1 MTPALAAA
9 EKNTKNAVASMIRI
23 FSVGPDFLTKEQSE
37 SLASKGVTLDR
48 FKAINNIVFRPE
60 NKPDLIFINKNQ
72 AKEPFFKSFT
82 DTFKDIPKIVFS
94 SEQDFRGF
102 TAWTKIPMTYH
113 AVNPSSKELDF
124 LIKKALKEKEILIEN
139 RALKSNL
146 CNLKQ
151 ERDFFEEVSKT
162 LTSTL
167 DLNNILSTIM
177 NKAKKL
183 IKAEAWSF
191 LLIDQETGD
200 LVFEK
205 TSAKKDDKKK
215 NKKIRMK
222 IGEGIA
228 GWVARELIPVVVPDV
243 SADPRFSSKVDKQI
257 TLKTKTIMCV
267 PIKSKG
273 NILGVL
279 EIVNKTTNEPFTKD
293 DLNLIL
299 RIVDHAAI
307 AIERASLYQKMEE
320 LSVTD
325 DLTKLFNT
333 RYLDR
338 TLEIEINRS
347 NRHHTS
353 LSLIFMDVD
362 HFKTIND
369 NYGHL
374 VGSKLLVEMGQLLIK
389 CLRTVD
395 IVARYGGD
403 EFVIVLPQTPPDNA
417 IQIAERIRRSIEHN
431 VFLKKDGYS
440 LKMTASFGV
449 ASYPE
454 SAKSKE
460 ELLRL
465 ADEAMYRVK
474 YQTRN
479 GVYAIV

>member
-1 MTPALAAA
+1 MTSALAAA
-9 EKNTKNAVASMIRI
+9 QKNIKNAVASMIKI
-23 FSVGPDFLTKEQSE
+23 FSVGSDFLTKEQTE
-37 SLASKGVTLDR
+37 ILVKDITIDR
-48 FKAINNIVFRPE
+48 FKTINDITFRSE
-60 NKPDLIFINKNQ
+60 NKPDLIFINKYQ

-82 DTFKDIPKIVFS
+82 ETFKEIPKIVFS
-94 SEQDFRGF
+94 SEKTFRGF
-102 TAWTKIPMTYH
+102 TAWTKIPMTYL
-113 AVNPSSKELDF
+113 AVSPSAKELEF
-124 LIKKALKEKEILIEN
+124 LIRKALKEKEILIEN
-139 RALKSNL
+139 RTLKRNIS
-146 CNLKQ
+146 NLKQ
-151 ERDFFEEVSKT
+151 ELDFFEKVSKT

-177 NKAKKL
+177 NNAKKL

-205 TSAKKDDKKK
+205 TSGKKDDKKK
-215 NKKIRMK
+215 LKKIRMK

-243 SADPRFSSKVDKQI
+243 STDPRFSSKVDKQI

-320 LSVTD
+320 LSITD

-347 NRHHTS
+347 NRHRSS

-389 CLRTVD
+389 CLRTID

-403 EFVIVLPQTPPDNA
+403 EFVIVLPQTPPGNA
-417 IQIAERIRRSIEHN
+417 IQIAERIRKSIEHN

-460 ELLRL
+460 DLLRL